1 MIIREKDPANLEM
14 PFAALDGFITPNEQ
28 FYIRSHFA
36 VPEVP
41 DLASWRLRVE
51 GAIERERAWSF
62 DELRALPAT
71 TITATMEC
79 AGNSRVFLVPK
90 AKGVQW
96 EMGAVGN
103 AEWSGVSLG
112 EVLRQAGLKGDAL
125 EVILE
130 GADAGTISEAPKPA
144 GRIHY
149 ARSLSLGK
157 ALGDV
162 LLAFEM
168 NGEPLTPSHGFPLRA
183 IVPGW
188 YGMAAVKWLQR
199 IIVTDRPYN
208 GYYQTVDYAFW
219 QRDDTGVR
227 LMPIT
232 EMQVKAAIARP
243 GMNDSIA
250 AGTTC
255 KVIGAAWTAD
265 AEIVQV
271 KLSTDGG
278 ASWQVT
284 SLGTEKARNSWQLW
298 EYDWSVPDEPGRCV
312 LLARATD
319 SRGRTQPMERDP
331 DRGSYEI
338 NHCLPIEVVVT
349 QASSLSGRAGVSP
362 AE

>member
-1 MIIREKDPANLEM
+1 MIIREKEPANLEM
-14 PFAALDGFITPNEQ
+14 PFASLDGFITPNEQ
-28 FYIRSHFA
+28 FYIRSHFS
-36 VPEVP
+36 VPVVD

-51 GAIERERAWSF
+51 GAVERGRGWSL

-71 TITATMEC
+71 SLTATLEC

-96 EMGAVGN
+96 ELGAIGN
-103 AEWSGVSLG
+103 ADWTGVSLG
-112 EVLRQAGLKGDAL
+112 EILRQAGLKTAAL

-144 GRIHY
+144 GKVHY
-149 ARSLSLGK
+149 ARSVPLGK
-157 ALGDV
+157 ALEDV
-162 LLAFEM
+162 LLAYEM
-168 NGEPLTPSHGFPLRA
+168 NGEALAPSHGFPLRA

-188 YGMAAVKWLQR
+188 YGMAAVKWLHR
-199 IIVTDRPYN
+199 VIVTERPYH

-219 QRDDTGVR
+219 QRDDAGVR
-227 LMPIT
+227 LVPIT

-243 GMNDSIA
+243 GISETIA
-250 AGTTC
+250 AGTNY
-255 KVIGAAWTAD
+255 KVAGAAWTAD
-265 AEIVQV
+265 AEIGKVE
-271 KLSTDGG
+271 LSTDGG

-284 SLGTEKARNSWQLW
+284 SLGAAKARNSWQLW
-298 EYDWSVPDEPGRCV
+298 EHNWRVPKEPGRRV

-338 NHCLPIEVVVT
+338 NHCLPIEVEIVM
-349 QASSLSGRAGVSP
+349 RD
-362 AE
+362 